1 MATREAWEREP
12 KGQRILVV
20 EEKHSTRGRA
30 RLRPRNRV
38 PSLHPSIGFV
48 LPSIGESLIEELTL
62 GLLLLSSSHV
72 RVPSYLVESNDLER
86 GIKLLQQRSKRARST
101 TDIEYI
107 VSDPVVVQ
115 ITGLAH
121 PPRTMLILRRI
132 LVGRTSMTRIVAAP
146 TPSDTAR
153 RATCRAQPPAVL
165 TRAILSKPYS
175 FNFKE

>member
-1 MATREAWEREP
+1 MARFQPVAALTQRSPTRA
-12 KGQRILVV
+12 
-20 EEKHSTRGRA
+20 RA
-30 RLRPRNRV
+30 AASQESCSVIASKYRLRPFEHRRIV
-38 PSLHPSIGFV
+38 DW
-48 LPSIGESLIEELTL
+48 ELTL

-72 RVPSYLVESNDLER
+72 EVPSYLVESNDLDR

-132 LVGRTSMTRIVAAP
+132 LVGRTTMTRIVAAP